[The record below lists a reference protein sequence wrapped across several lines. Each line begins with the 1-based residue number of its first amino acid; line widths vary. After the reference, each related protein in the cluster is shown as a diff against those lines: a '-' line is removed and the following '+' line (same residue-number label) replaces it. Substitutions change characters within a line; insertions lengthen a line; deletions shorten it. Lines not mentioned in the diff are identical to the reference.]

1 MSKYRVIISLEG
13 IDGAGKTTLVG
24 LLKKEYGEEV
34 CVYSRTKK
42 GRLAK
47 WLLGSFFIKNNYI
60 LQIPIYLL
68 LSYKNYFACRYQHT
82 ASILL
87 MDRCFLSNI
96 CYYYPSAMNNEI
108 LFKLAM
114 LFELKL
120 YPDEIFIIDE
130 EPIVAQERDKMDKDL
145 NWLTNTR
152 INYLKAKRAKALR
165 KFNITVIPNSLTIE
179 EKQKLISIKMK
190 EVGDRK

>member
-1 MSKYRVIISLEG
+1 
-13 IDGAGKTTLVG
+13 
-24 LLKKEYGEEV
+24 
-34 CVYSRTKK
+34 
-42 GRLAK
+42 
-47 WLLGSFFIKNNYI
+47 
-60 LQIPIYLL
+60 
-68 LSYKNYFACRYQHT
+68 
-82 ASILL
+82 
-87 MDRCFLSNI
+87 
-96 CYYYPSAMNNEI
+96 MNNEI